1 MAKRNKKQLLFSV
14 TSADVVFQMFS
25 GSGAGGQ
32 HRNKH
37 ANCVRCI
44 HKPSGARAQST
55 SEKSLHRNKRI
66 AFRRMA
72 ETQEFQKW
80 VRLEAARRS
89 GELQEI
95 ERKVDKSLRENT
107 RVEVHDENGLWVEW
121 EDE

>member
-1 MAKRNKKQLLFSV
+1 MRKRKQKLFSV
-14 TSADVVFQMFS
+14 TSSDVEFQMFS
-25 GSGAGGQ
+25 GSGTGGQ

-66 AFRRMA
+66 AFRKMA
-72 ETQEFQKW
+72 ETPEFQSW

-89 GELQEI
+89 GELE
-95 ERKVDKSLRENT
+95 EMKKKVDKSVRENT
-107 RVEVHDENGLWVEW
+107 RVEVRDEKGLWVEW